1 MESNKTRIFLEK
13 ETSWN
18 GVSKFMV
25 MIKHASGSY
34 ECVAYKDNQQEAE
47 KIYADTI
54 SKFSK
59 PTTEIIA
66 SIEIPN

>member
-1 MESNKTRIFLEK
+1 MENKTKIFLEK
-13 ETSWN
+13 ETAWN
-18 GVSKFMV
+18 GQTKFMV

-34 ECVAYKDNQQEAE
+34 TCVAIKDDQQEAE
-47 KIYADTI
+47 KIYTETI

-66 SIEIPN
+66 SIEIPA

>member
-1 MESNKTRIFLEK
+1 MENKTKIFIEK

-18 GVSKFMV
+18 GKIKFMV
-25 MIKHASGSY
+25 MIKHVSGSY
-34 ECVAYKDNQQEAE
+34 ECVAYKDDQQEAE

>member
-1 MESNKTRIFLEK
+1 MENKTRIFLEK

-18 GVSKFMV
+18 GQTKFIV

-34 ECVAYKDNQQEAE
+34 TCVAIKDDQQEAE
-47 KIYADTI
+47 KIYTETI

-66 SIEIPN
+66 SIEIPA